1 MTAVGI
7 LGGTFDP
14 VHRGHLL
21 LAASVRRALA
31 LERVA
36 LLPCAVPPH
45 KPGRPTAARFH
56 RLEMLYLA
64 VEGRA
69 GLGVSTYEI
78 ARGGVH
84 FTIDTLRALRA
95 GAAGVSPVFIVG
107 SDALGEITSW
117 KDHQALLEEFD
128 FAAVVR
134 PAVSGTA
141 GPEGWPEVVT
151 RRVSPAVRREAHP
164 PPGAGGR
171 VFVVEVEALPIS
183 SSDVRDRCAG
193 GMPLVDL
200 VPAPVARYIQRHRL
214 YREEAP
220 R

>member
-45 KPGRPTAARFH
+45 KPGRETAARFH

-64 VEGRA
+64 SEGRE
-69 GLGVSTYEI
+69 GLEVSTYEI

-84 FTIDTLRALRA
+84 YTVDTLRALRA
-95 GAAGVSPVFIVG
+95 GGADISPVFIVG

-117 KDHQALLEEFD
+117 KDHRALLAEFD
-128 FAAVVR
+128 LAAVVR
-134 PAVSGTA
+134 PATSGPA
-141 GPEGWPEVVT
+141 RPEAWPETVV
-151 RRVSPAVRREAHP
+151 RRVSPVGARETTS
-164 PPGAGGR
+164 PPGTGGR
-171 VFVVEVEALPIS
+171 VFLIEVEALPIS
-183 SSDVRDRCAG
+183 SSDVRDRCAART
-193 GMPLVDL
+193 PLDDL
-200 VPAPVARYIQRHRL
+200 VPAPVARYIHRHRL